1 MSWGVDKVECVELA
15 ITSLILHLNGVALD
29 GDTLLALEIH
39 IVEHLS
45 LHLALVQS
53 VSLFEESVSKG
64 TLAVIDVCN
73 DTEIAN
79 ILHLVSKLQY
89 IIRAQR

>member
-1 MSWGVDKVECVELA
+1 M
-15 ITSLILHLNGVALD
+15 ALD
-29 GDTLLALEIH
+29 GDTLLTLEVH
-39 IVEHLS
+39 VVEHLS
-45 LHLALVQS
+45 LHLTLVQR

-64 TLAVIDVCN
+64 TLAVIDVSN
-73 DTEIAN
+73 NTEIAN